1 MEHGME
7 NGMKKRILFFL
18 LVGWSG
24 LLPAQTVQ
32 VLPFDSFDLE
42 APPAAWSN
50 STFFWTPYPEGRVL
64 VTGRFV
70 KGKKQGTF
78 LFLHWIEERRWV
90 LVKEENY
97 HRGVLEGYWMEAIP
111 HGSRT
116 GSYRKGKKQGLWTT
130 SADTTEE
137 VWYKQDIRHGKY
149 ELSDQN
155 YTVTGYYKKGKK
167 QGIWTT
173 TYRDPRVE
181 EQVTYRNDVKHG
193 KYIHTAS
200 GSCRTGNYRQGL
212 KEGTW
217 IFFRVSADGQRTE
230 LYREIYVAG
239 QLTDRIPADREVGMK
254 GPE

>member
-78 LFLHWIEERRWV
+78 LFLHWMEERRWV

-116 GSYRKGKKQGLWTT
+116 GSYRKGKN
-130 SADTTEE
+130 
-137 VWYKQDIRHGKY
+137 R
-149 ELSDQN
+149 
-155 YTVTGYYKKGKK
+155 
-167 QGIWTT
+167 
-173 TYRDPRVE
+173 
-181 EQVTYRNDVKHG
+181 
-193 KYIHTAS
+193 AS
-200 GSCRTGNYRQGL
+200 GPLPQIPRKRYGTSRTSGMESMN
-212 KEGTW
+212 
-217 IFFRVSADGQRTE
+217 FRIRTI
-230 LYREIYVAG
+230 R
-239 QLTDRIPADREVGMK
+239 
-254 GPE
+254 